1 MNQHNLGVKRLHV
14 LRGAQGTVIVIL
26 PMSRSA
32 VWSGWAARRTEFP
45 AMTAAA
51 KRKVLSVARRAG
63 LQEPVYLAATC
74 PIQSPQVLQQ
84 MGLPAL
90 TPAVVSGVTFTS
102 MPDGKPSGGFL
113 EIGDCA
119 PGEDTYPWEG
129 NVELLLGS
137 DQRVYALVTETVDA
151 LPLLNDEGRAVSKED
166 DDA

>member
-1 MNQHNLGVKRLHV
+1 MKQQTTGVKRLHI
-14 LRGAQGTVIVIL
+14 LRDARGTI
-26 PMSRSA
+26 A
-32 VWSGWAARRTEFP
+32 VVFSQFP
-45 AMTAAA
+45 DMTAAA
-51 KRKVLSVARRAG
+51 KRKVLVAARQAG

-90 TPAVVSGVTFTS
+90 TPFVANAGGVTFTS

-137 DQRVYALVTETVDA
+137 DGKVYALVAETVDA
-151 LPLLNDEGRAVSKED
+151 LPMLDDEGRAVSKED

>member
-1 MNQHNLGVKRLHV
+1 MKQQTTGVKRLHV
-14 LRGAQGTVIVIL
+14 LRDAQGTLVVIF
-26 PMSRSA
+26 SQ
-32 VWSGWAARRTEFP
+32 FP
-45 AMTAAA
+45 AMTAVAT
-51 KRKVLSVARRAG
+51 RKVLAAARQAG
-63 LQEPVYLAATC
+63 LQEPVQLNATC

-90 TPAVVSGVTFTS
+90 TPFVAGGVTFAP

-137 DQRVYALVTETVDA
+137 DQRVYALVAKTVDA
-151 LPLLNDEGRAVSKED
+151 LPMLDDEGRAVSKED

>member
-1 MNQHNLGVKRLHV
+1 MSQQTTGVKRLHI
-14 LRGAQGTVIVIL
+14 LRDARGSVTVVF
-26 PMSRSA
+26 SQ
-32 VWSGWAARRTEFP
+32 FP
-45 AMTAAA
+45 AMTATA
-51 KRKVLSVARRAG
+51 KRKVLSAARQAG

-84 MGLPAL
+84 IGLPAL
-90 TPAVVSGVTFTS
+90 TPFVVNTGGVTFTS

-137 DQRVYALVTETVDA
+137 DQRVYALVAKTVDA
-151 LPLLNDEGRAVSKED
+151 LPMLDDEGRAVSKED